1 MSEVDPVILRL
12 MVERGQFLSDI
23 NNVSRVVD
31 QRFGSMERDVQDL
44 ERQMRASLGGIS
56 DSLKGLAA
64 AAGIGI
70 SVGQVASLA
79 DAYTRFTNSLKVAG
93 LEGQELGKVQND
105 LYAIAQKYGSEL
117 ESVGTLYSRIAA
129 NSKDLG
135 LNQEQLLQL
144 VSGTSAALKVSG
156 QSAEEASGALLQ
168 LSQALGGSTIQAE
181 EYNSLI
187 DGARPLLQ
195 AVANGSDRFAGSV
208 TKLTAAVKS
217 GNVSTKEFVQ
227 AGLRGM
233 PSLMADAEKAAF
245 TLSGALTILNNALG
259 KYIGEADQSLS
270 ASAKVSQG
278 ISYIAENL
286 RIILPA
292 LATLATA
299 IGVGYVAAAAK
310 GAISSATLAAAN
322 TRAALTAEAMASA
335 TYQANVALLG
345 ERAAADLAAVSV
357 SRLAVAQGAAAGA
370 GNALLAAVGGPI
382 GAAVLALG
390 AGFAILSAR
399 EAAAQAAADDLSASI
414 EGQTTKFE
422 ALRQKKAQAAAETN
436 NLTKKQRDAL
446 TATANLT
453 GEANL
458 LANAWARVA
467 AEAKNAAIEQAKAAL
482 VDAEKNRRLAQQAV
496 NTQAEV
502 ERKRPSNQPSG
513 SPQGTIGRGLSA
525 LFSAVGLTN
534 PKQAAQRE
542 QKGREQLNAAI
553 ENETLAREEL
563 AKISNSSLATYR
575 QAELG
580 GGDDANSKALA
591 KHQAVLADLEKLK
604 AGASGKE
611 LATINTKIAREKAII
626 GNLQKGVGETAAIA
640 AASGSAAS
648 HAKKKDRT
656 EQELSRLAIEE
667 LQARLDLA
675 TNAQDRADLQNEIL
689 AEERKQRVAEI
700 NSDDQLSAAQKAAA
714 LARIAKLYGSSP
726 TDSGDIPVTPGLL
739 QQRINQ
745 DKEEQLAREA
755 LERAQA
761 GARNDEDLLRAQAD
775 LAITRA
781 DRREIELK
789 LLDLAYQQERAEQ
802 QAVLDSATA
811 SDAQREIA
819 AERLRILDQLKGY
832 DAERIGRQYESP
844 LEQKRREARE
854 TAANMGDAIENIQID
869 AVDHLGDSIANAT
882 QEYIKLGGV
891 AGDVINSIIA
901 DLIKLQIKQA
911 IFGSAGGGLFSM
923 FGLGGGSSLSG
934 VNYGSIASAAGSV
947 KIPGF
952 ASGGYTGDGPA
963 DQAAGIVHKGEF
975 VVPADAVK
983 RIGVQNLAAMSNARA
998 AASMAGVTAAGAA
1011 PRPVAQTVLVQVE
1024 ANDYFDARV
1033 KQGAASVAQP
1043 IGMAAAVQARTDA
1056 GTDVARQARRRI
1068 PGR

>member
-1 MSEVDPVILRL
+1 M
-12 MVERGQFLSDI
+12 
-23 NNVSRVVD
+23 
-31 QRFGSMERDVQDL
+31 
-44 ERQMRASLGGIS
+44 
-56 DSLKGLAA
+56 
-64 AAGIGI
+64 
-70 SVGQVASLA
+70 
-79 DAYTRFTNSLKVAG
+79 
-93 LEGQELGKVQND
+93 
-105 LYAIAQKYGSEL
+105 
-117 ESVGTLYSRIAA
+117 
-129 NSKDLG
+129 
-135 LNQEQLLQL
+135 
-144 VSGTSAALKVSG
+144 
-156 QSAEEASGALLQ
+156 
-168 LSQALGGSTIQAE
+168 
-181 EYNSLI
+181 
-187 DGARPLLQ
+187 
-195 AVANGSDRFAGSV
+195 
-208 TKLTAAVKS
+208 
-217 GNVSTKEFVQ
+217 
-227 AGLRGM
+227 
-233 PSLMADAEKAAF
+233 
-245 TLSGALTILNNALG
+245 
-259 KYIGEADQSLS
+259 
-270 ASAKVSQG
+270 
-278 ISYIAENL
+278 
-286 RIILPA
+286 
-292 LATLATA
+292 
-299 IGVGYVAAAAK
+299 
-310 GAISSATLAAAN
+310 
-322 TRAALTAEAMASA
+322 
-335 TYQANVALLG
+335 
-345 ERAAADLAAVSV
+345 
-357 SRLAVAQGAAAGA
+357 
-370 GNALLAAVGGPI
+370 
-382 GAAVLALG
+382 
-390 AGFAILSAR
+390 
-399 EAAAQAAADDLSASI
+399 
-414 EGQTTKFE
+414 
-422 ALRQKKAQAAAETN
+422 
-436 NLTKKQRDAL
+436 
-446 TATANLT
+446 
-453 GEANL
+453 
-458 LANAWARVA
+458 
-467 AEAKNAAIEQAKAAL
+467 
-482 VDAEKNRRLAQQAV
+482 
-496 NTQAEV
+496 
-502 ERKRPSNQPSG
+502 
-513 SPQGTIGRGLSA
+513 
-525 LFSAVGLTN
+525 
-534 PKQAAQRE
+534 
-542 QKGREQLNAAI
+542 
-553 ENETLAREEL
+553 
-563 AKISNSSLATYR
+563 
-575 QAELG
+575 
-580 GGDDANSKALA
+580 
-591 KHQAVLADLEKLK
+591 
-604 AGASGKE
+604 
-611 LATINTKIAREKAII
+611 
-626 GNLQKGVGETAAIA
+626 
-640 AASGSAAS
+640 
-648 HAKKKDRT
+648 
-656 EQELSRLAIEE
+656 
-667 LQARLDLA
+667 DLA